1 MWYRFLADALTVVH
15 LSYVGFVVV
24 GQLLIWAGL
33 LFRWKWVRNPWFRC
47 LHLLAIVIVALET
60 LAGVRCPL
68 TVWEEQ
74 LRDAVGDELADGE
87 FVRRFLVPVLFSGN
101 LIRDN
106 VSGEFLAGVYYGV
119 AALVLLT
126 FVLAPPRF
134 RRVSPAAAPK
144 VGWAPPTESPVEMVG
159 GAHPTGLAP
168 SNQPRERKVR
178 SPP

>member
-15 LSYVGFVVV
+15 LSYVGFVMV

-33 LFRWKWVRNPWFRC
+33 VCRWRWVRNPWFRS
-47 LHLLAIVIVALET
+47 LHLLAIAVVALET

-74 LRDAVGDELADGE
+74 LREAVGDELADGE
-87 FVRRFLVPVLFSGN
+87 FVRRFLGPVLFSGN
-101 LIRDN
+101 YIRDAF
-106 VSGEFLAGVYYGV
+106 SWEFLTYCYYGA

-134 RRVSPAAAPK
+134 RLTTRPAR
-144 VGWAPPTESPVEMVG
+144 
-159 GAHPTGLAP
+159 GAMEETTSA
-168 SNQPRERKVR
+168 S
-178 SPP
+178 

>member
-33 LFRWKWVRNPWFRC
+33 LLRWRWVRNPWFRC

-60 LAGVRCPL
+60 FIGMRCPL
-68 TVWEEQ
+68 TIWEEH

-87 FVRRFLVPVLFSGN
+87 FVRRFLVPILFSGN
-101 LIRDN
+101 YIRDTF
-106 VSGEFLAGVYYGV
+106 SWEFLTYCYYGV
-119 AALVLLT
+119 AGLVLLT

-134 RRVSPAAAPK
+134 PLTTRPAR
-144 VGWAPPTESPVEMVG
+144 
-159 GAHPTGLAP
+159 GAMEENTSA
-168 SNQPRERKVR
+168 S
-178 SPP
+178 